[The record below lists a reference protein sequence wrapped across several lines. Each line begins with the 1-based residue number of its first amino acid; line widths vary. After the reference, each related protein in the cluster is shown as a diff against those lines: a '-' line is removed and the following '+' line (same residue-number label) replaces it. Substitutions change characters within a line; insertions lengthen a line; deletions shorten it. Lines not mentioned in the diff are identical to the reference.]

1 VKARFVATGYR
12 RDAESFSHCVFWQL
26 TELQGAFRAPYT
38 FVLEAH
44 NPQSAEGD
52 PRRRTG
58 DRRRRTFPP
67 RRAWSLFRSEKLQRA
82 LSSVG
87 DRPGGRSARRDRLF
101 HVGADGLASGPG
113 LLKEGVAVREVRSY
127 REVTDG
133 GRRTIP
139 NPARLGRRNSL
150 RLWLESDRIGS
161 RRHRKRR
168 PELKVPRSNRG
179 GRAPNHRERRRSV
192 WFRTLSTTRPI
203 HAYPNAVVP
212 EFLSLPSYPGRQEE
226 FPDEFPPAVPAYE
239 SAPLRERPAS
249 SLSLSCADVPP
260 LCGSGSRLSAR
271 RAGPR
276 NAP

>member
-1 VKARFVATGYR
+1 MKARFVATGYR

-44 NPQSAEGD
+44 NPQSGEGD

-101 HVGADGLASGPG
+101 HVGADGFASGPG
-113 LLKEGVAVREVRSY
+113 LLREGVAVREVRSY

-179 GRAPNHRERRRSV
+179 GRTKSSGTATIGMVQDIVNDSPYPRLPQRG
-192 WFRTLSTTRPI
+192 RPGVS
-203 HAYPNAVVP
+203 AFAFVP
-212 EFLSLPSYPGRQEE
+212 WPPGR
-226 FPDEFPPAVPAYE
+226 VP
-239 SAPLRERPAS
+239 R
-249 SLSLSCADVPP
+249 
-260 LCGSGSRLSAR
+260 
-271 RAGPR
+271 
-276 NAP
+276 